1 MDKLIVAYDTNKVV
15 VFDTTNRKL
24 HQWTLDNLSKL
35 PQNWLTRYNRILG
48 IVQLSTH
55 KFVLWTNYTY
65 AVLDLQLDLPTE
77 V

>member
-15 VFDTTNRKL
+15 VFDTINRKL
-24 HQWTLDNLSKL
+24 HQWTVDNLSKL

-65 AVLDLQLDLPTE
+65 AVLDL
-77 V
+77 